1 MRSKLKI
8 EKQKTFRLWRQLLSV
23 CCIGCCLLVVVASC
37 SDDDIIDNGND
48 KEIRFGLSKQSRA
61 TVTDA
66 GNLDTIGVFG
76 YYTATERWI
85 WSANNTPAN
94 LKANYFLNEL
104 VTKTGSGD
112 WVYDGPKYW
121 PPDTVNKLSFFAY
134 APYVETDEFGLLTAA
149 DSITPYPYAKTQSG
163 EPYLTYVVPLKAR
176 DQVDLIWDSKL
187 DMTKDWAPVI
197 FDMKHALTRLS
208 FSAIIADSEW
218 MKNYTAKI
226 TEISVSG
233 VYGSGDLNLVTGEWT
248 YMGTNDAEYKLLLD
262 TATPANS
269 DLEDKLFN
277 ATQSTDVQSS
287 PSDSKKYD
295 LNKSDAYLML
305 LSQTIT
311 DDAMLN
317 ITLEITFTSQP
328 PISSGL
334 SIPIRAITPEWLAG
348 QAIEFKLLIKGEFI
362 SVTTTLIP
370 WIPSTG
376 SGDAIF

>member
-61 TVTDA
+61 IVTDVA
-66 GNLDTIGVFG
+66 NLNEMGIFG
-76 YYTATERWI
+76 YYTANERWI

-94 LKANYFLNEL
+94 LKANYFLNKKLE
-104 VTKTGSGD
+104 KSGAN
-112 WVYDGPKYW
+112 WGYGTPKYW
-121 PPDTVNKLSFFAY
+121 PPDTRNKLSFFAY

-176 DQVDLIWDSKL
+176 DQVDLLWDSKL
-187 DMTKDWAPVI
+187 DMTKDDAPVI

-218 MKNYTAKI
+218 MKNYTAKV

-248 YMGTNDAEYKLLLD
+248 YAGSPDAEYKLLLD
-262 TATPANS
+262 TTTPANS
-269 DLEDKLFN
+269 DLENKLFS
-277 ATQSTDVQSS
+277 ATQIADVQLT
-287 PSDSKKYD
+287 PSDSKKHD
-295 LNKSDAYLML
+295 LNKSDTYLML
-305 LSQTIT
+305 LPQTIT
-311 DDAMLN
+311 DTAMLN
-317 ITLEITFTSQP
+317 ITLDVLFP
-328 PISSGL
+328 PAVVPVTSGL
-334 SIPIRAITPEWLAG
+334 LIPLNTVVPEWLPG
-348 QAIEFKLLIKGEFI
+348 QAIEFRLLIKGEFI
-362 SVTTTLIP
+362 SVVTILDM
-370 WIPSTG
+370 WLPSTG
-376 SGDAIF
+376 SAEIVF